1 MGYAVIIV
9 RILGMLMRIQQ
20 QRGVALLIA
29 LLIMAIVTV
38 IAVTA
43 ANRQQTDIYRTA
55 YGLNQQQAQHYVT
68 GAELWA
74 KQILWRD
81 RQANT
86 VDHLQEA
93 WAMQLPPTM
102 VEGGYLSGYLVDLQG
117 RFNINNLMPK
127 EGQDNAL
134 AKERFQRLLAQL
146 DLSEYLLDAIID
158 WLDADQNVTLHGGAE
173 DNTYLLK
180 NPPYRAANQRLF
192 SVSELRLIHGFTVE
206 MVEKLQPYVTA
217 LPDVTAININTASEE
232 ILMTLSPTLERE
244 KIKQLIIERERRFFP
259 SVTEFLQ
266 HSAFAGMELNPDQL
280 TVQSNFFLLQSE
292 AHIDRSQVRRWSLLR
307 RGENGVWVVGRG
319 GNM

>member
-1 MGYAVIIV
+1 M
-9 RILGMLMRIQQ
+9 QQ

-29 LLIMAIVTV
+29 LLIMATVTV
-38 IAVTA
+38 IAVA
-43 ANRQQTDIYRTA
+43 ASNRQQTDIYRTA
-55 YGLNQQQAQHYVT
+55 YDLNQQQALHYVI

-81 RQANT
+81 RQASA
-86 VDHLQEA
+86 VDHWQEV
-93 WAMQLPPTM
+93 WAMQLPPTV

-127 EGQDNAL
+127 EGEVNSV

-180 NPPYRAANQRLF
+180 NPPYRAANQQLF
-192 SVSELRLIHGFTVE
+192 SVSELRLLHGFTAE
-206 MVEKLQPYVTA
+206 MVEKLEPYVTV
-217 LPDVTAININTASEE
+217 LPYVTAININTASEE
-232 ILMTLSPTLERE
+232 VLMTLSPTLERE
-244 KIKQLIIERERRFFP
+244 KIKQLIVERERRFFP

-266 HSAFAGMELNPDQL
+266 HSAFAGIELNPDQL
-280 TVQSNFFLLQSE
+280 TVQSDFFLLHAE
-292 AHIDRSQVRRWSLLR
+292 AHIDHSQVRRLSLLR

-319 GNM
+319 ANM